1 MAASKA
7 TLGRLLNFGLRKLLV
22 GILGKIESHQNE
34 AQFLASAIA
43 TAKSS
48 SVFIR
53 QARQRRDGR
62 RRRRHRV
69 DVVRL
74 VIKVSIACNRRY
86 QQQGL
91 LETRFNKTSS
101 LSSFFTFNYI

>member
-62 RRRRHRV
+62 RRRV

-101 LSSFFTFNYI
+101 LSSFFTSN

>member
-1 MAASKA
+1 MASSKA
-7 TLGRLLNFGLRKLLV
+7 TLGRLLSFGLRKLLV

-53 QARQRRDGR
+53 QARQRRAG
-62 RRRRHRV
+62 RRRHRV

-74 VIKVSIACNRRY
+74 AIKVSIACNRRN

-101 LSSFFTFNYI
+101 LSSFFTFN